1 MKFNH
6 DLDGRNH
13 CSMRYVLGV
22 RSLVL
27 SNVIIPSELNGIDNV
42 SLWKSTVS
50 FHGCY
55 TQVDANY
62 HNPVERNLA
71 KLDALSSLIRAKLS
85 FHFKFYLKILS
96 EFFQTNFFPQFP
108 ELSIYRENIIERI
121 IIFNKF
127 AKRENNST

>member
-1 MKFNH
+1 MVEITV
-6 DLDGRNH
+6 L
-13 CSMRYVLGV
+13 CVTTVLGV

-108 ELSIYRENIIERI
+108 ELSIYRENIIERKNYY
-121 IIFNKF
+121 F
-127 AKRENNST
+127 